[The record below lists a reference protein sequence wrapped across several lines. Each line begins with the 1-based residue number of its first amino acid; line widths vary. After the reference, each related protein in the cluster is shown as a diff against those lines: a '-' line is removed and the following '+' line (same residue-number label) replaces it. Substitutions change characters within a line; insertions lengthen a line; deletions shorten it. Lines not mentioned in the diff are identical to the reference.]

1 MKTILFIIPF
11 LSGGGAERVVSIW
24 ASELVKLGEQVHLL
38 VFFRTSDEYSLD
50 GSVLLRSISPSKE
63 EHDGLPLRKKL
74 FAIRRALKEIRPD
87 VVIPFLPHVGLLV
100 AAARLGLPVTVI
112 ETIRNDPH
120 SSPEGRLL
128 RWLRNL
134 SVALSRRCIVQTGE
148 QLRYFP
154 RWLRRRMAVFANPV
168 SNEFCEACKE
178 FGEKK
183 IRKIIA
189 AGRLVELKNYP
200 LLIRAFTGVAG
211 KDKSI
216 ELDIYGEGPLRNAL
230 EAMISQAGLQDRAR
244 LRGRG
249 GDMAEALLHGDLY
262 VLSSSYEGMPNSLM
276 EAMAE
281 GLPCISTDCPTG
293 PADLIVSGVNGLLVP
308 AGDAPALE
316 RAMLWMI
323 GNADI
328 AVEMGRRARKT
339 ILGRHSAI
347 ASATAL
353 RDFIESIQ

>member
-1 MKTILFIIPF
+1 MKSILFVIPS

-24 ASELVKLGEQVHLL
+24 ASALAKLGERVHLL
-38 VFFRTSDEYSLD
+38 VFFRTSDEYGLD
-50 GSVLLRSISPSKE
+50 DSVLLHSISPGKE
-63 EHDGLPLRKKL
+63 EHDRLQLWKKL
-74 FAIRRALKEIRPD
+74 LAVRRALKEIRPD

-100 AAARLGLPVTVI
+100 TAARLGLPIAVI
-112 ETIRNDPH
+112 ETIRNNPH
-120 SSPEGRLL
+120 TVPESRLF

-134 SVALSRRCIVQTGE
+134 SVALSRRCIVQTE
-148 QLRYFP
+148 AQLRYFP

-168 SNEFCEACKE
+168 SNEFCETRKQ

-183 IRKIIA
+183 IRKIIV
-189 AGRLVELKNYP
+189 AGRLVEQKNYP
-200 LLIRAFTGVAG
+200 LLIRAFTGAAG

-230 EAMISQAGLQDRAR
+230 EVMISQAGLQDRVR
-244 LRGRG
+244 LRGRA

-323 GNADI
+323 GNTDI
-328 AVEMGRRARKT
+328 AVEMGSRARKI